1 MWTYIAHT
9 VGTLGLSA
17 MYWFKLFWRAERGSD
32 RLRYTAVEIVNL
44 QPLRTIMLFFVSLK
58 EKKTNF
64 ISKPNYLL
72 VSLTVCYN
80 VPVT

>member
-17 MYWFKLFWRAERGSD
+17 MYWFKFFLRERGSD
-32 RLRYTAVEIVNL
+32 RPRNTSVEIVNL
-44 QPLRTIMLFFVSLK
+44 QPLRTIMLFVVALK